1 MKSTQIPQDQLD
13 KIKNLEI
20 TLSQLTQQ
28 LGIATFDKVTA
39 EAEITSITQQL
50 HSAVEEKNKTFDELL
65 KEYGDGTINL
75 DEGTFIPANS

>member
-39 EAEITSITQQL
+39 EAKITSITQQL
-50 HSAVEEKNKTFDELL
+50 NSAVEEKNKTFDELS